1 MTGRGRAEWLVES
14 AGLVA
19 RLAVEVDLWA
29 VGAGTKLVEDAGLL
43 TSLAGGGG
51 EVVVGPAGA
60 AGAPL
65 ATLKAAA
72 LALSF

>member
-29 VGAGTKLVEDAGLL
+29 VGAGTKLVEDAGLV
-43 TSLAGGGG
+43 TSLGRRGG
-51 EVVVGPAGA
+51 EIVVGSS
-60 AGAPL
+60 L
-65 ATLKAAA
+65 STLGEKRWRW
-72 LALSF
+72 